1 MGEVRSVSRLAYGEG
16 DFAHSPLLVFYEVTR
31 ACNLLCVHCRADA
44 QRKAHPLEL
53 RNSDARKLIDQLTT
67 FPRPPLLVLTGG
79 DPIKREDIFD
89 LVRYASKKGLEV
101 AMTPSATPLVTGEV
115 IERLH
120 DEGLHRFAVSLD
132 GADAATHD
140 GFRRVPGSFARTL
153 AIIEKAIAVGLPVQ
167 INTTIAQHNVEQV
180 ERIAEVL
187 ERYEIVLWSVFFLV
201 PTGRGLAGER
211 LSGEQIEEVFG
222 RLMAQSRRRRFAIK
236 TTEAP
241 HYRRFLIQQRKDRP
255 QMPPGAMRMV
265 GTNDGKGVMFV
276 SHIGEIFPSGFL
288 PVECG
293 RFPKDSVVDVYQ
305 NSSLFKS
312 LRDPDQLGGK
322 CGVCDYRSMCGGSRA
337 RSYAM
342 SGDPLAAEPD
352 CVYVPQALELVRIG
366 S

>member
-1 MGEVRSVSRLAYGEG
+1 MGEIRPVGRPAYGEA

-53 RNSDARKLIDQLTT
+53 GNSDARQLIAQLTT

-79 DPIKREDIFD
+79 DPIKRNDIFD
-89 LVRYASKKGLEV
+89 LVRYASQKGLEV

-115 IERLH
+115 IERLKE
-120 DEGLHRFAVSLD
+120 EGLHRFAVSLD
-132 GADAATHD
+132 GADAGTHD

-153 AIIEKAIAVGLPVQ
+153 AIIEKAIEVGLPVQ
-167 INTTIAQHNVEQV
+167 INTTIAQHNVEQM
-180 ERIAEVL
+180 ERIAELL
-187 ERYEIVLWSVFFLV
+187 ERYDIVLWSVFFLV
-201 PTGRGLAGER
+201 PTGWGLAGER
-211 LSGEQIEEVFG
+211 LSGEQIEGVFG
-222 RLMAQSRRRRFAIK
+222 RLMAESRRRKFAIK

-241 HYRRFLIQQRKDRP
+241 HYRRFMIQQRKDRP
-255 QMPPGAMRMV
+255 QMPAAPSRFV

-276 SHIGEIFPSGFL
+276 SHIGEIYPSGFL

-293 RFPKDSVVDVYQ
+293 RFPKDSVVEAYQ

-312 LRDPDQLGGK
+312 LRDPDQLRGK
-322 CGVCDYRSMCGGSRA
+322 CGVCDYRSICGGSRA
-337 RSYAM
+337 RSFAM

-352 CVYVPQALELVRIG
+352 CTYVPSGVISQI
-366 S
+366 